1 MDSYKSSEIDKD
13 AGNFGRKIQFP
24 SEKWIEVLS
33 HYSSFLLCT
42 SVHLHYFYILHG
54 NSSIFRY
61 QGDLH
66 SGGTNLASTPL
77 SSLKPP
83 RVDTAP
89 VVPPPYQRRDS
100 DRYCGLC
107 AAWFNNPLMAQQ
119 HYDGKK
125 HKKNAARVALLEQ
138 LGTTLDM
145 GELRVFDCQRPL
157 KQFWMTYTVL
167 ISCCWHCRRINA
179 FSQKHNSAKGVL
191 LYMIKNKK

>member
-33 HYSSFLLCT
+33 HYSMTLSIGPIYAIDG
-42 SVHLHYFYILHG
+42 SV
-54 NSSIFRY
+54 SI
-61 QGDLH
+61 
-66 SGGTNLASTPL
+66 TLANPLFITTPL

-145 GELRVFDCQRPL
+145 GELRV
-157 KQFWMTYTVL
+157 L